1 MKKQFLTIVSLLLT
15 LILINN
21 AYAIQG
27 SGTQQVQSGNTVNQ
41 NDTGTGTQVQQQEQ
55 QQLQDGT
62 GDGEQVQNQNQVQGG
77 SENSQ
82 QRMSQ
87 VSNAVQEMIQIA
99 ERNSGIGQ
107 QIKTIAQA
115 QNQNQIK
122 LEESLGKVQNRSGF
136 VKFFVG
142 PNYGEINNAQ
152 KIIEQNR
159 EQIQQ
164 LNQTMSQI
172 ANQSDQQT
180 LTEQIK
186 ILEQSNIDIE
196 SALRNSEKGFSL
208 LGWAFRLLFK

>member
-1 MKKQFLTIVSLLLT
+1 
-15 LILINN
+15 
-21 AYAIQG
+21 
-27 SGTQQVQSGNTVNQ
+27 
-41 NDTGTGTQVQQQEQ
+41 
-55 QQLQDGT
+55 
-62 GDGEQVQNQNQVQGG
+62 
-77 SENSQ
+77 
-82 QRMSQ
+82 MSQ